1 MELILNNIDIKSKF
15 VNDKNVEEILI
26 TTDAEAVGD
35 FDALTNHEEFE
46 WKEVVE
52 FGMKRIVVS
61 PVFSEFELIDYDKIT
76 AVCIRFNNGLHD
88 DTELIVNHKEEL
100 LNILN

>member
-26 TTDAEAVGD
+26 TTDAEA
-35 FDALTNHEEFE
+35 FSTLTNHEDFE

-61 PVFSEFELIDYDKIT
+61 PFYSEFELVDYDKVT
-76 AVCIRFNNGLHD
+76 AVCIRYNNGLYD
-88 DTELIVNHKEEL
+88 DTELVVNHKEEL

>member
-26 TTDAEAVGD
+26 TTDTEA
-35 FDALTNHEEFE
+35 FNSLTNYMDDFE

-61 PVFSEFELIDYDKIT
+61 PFYSEFELVDYDKVT
-76 AVCIRFNNGLHD
+76 AVCIRYNNGLYE
-88 DTELIVNHKEEL
+88 DTELVINHKEEL